1 MPSVAIVGSQ
11 WGDEGKGKITDF
23 LAEEAD
29 VVVRYQGGNNAGHT
43 VVVGD
48 QVFKLHLIPS
58 GAIHPGKRCVLGNG
72 VVVDPKVLVDE
83 LRQLWER
90 GVTQF
95 SLYVSERAH
104 VILPYHRVQDELEE
118 ASRGDG
124 KLATTGRGIG
134 PAYVDKVARSGIRMI
149 DFVDPQRFRQLLSAV
164 VAQKNRLLGALY
176 GHPGFDADEIFE
188 EYAPLAEELRPLVTD
203 TSVLVAEALAEG
215 RNVLFE
221 GAQGTL
227 LDVDHGTYPFV
238 TSSSPTAGGIA
249 SGVGISPRAIDRIL
263 GVAKAYTTRVGTGPF
278 PTELTG
284 ATAERIRE
292 RGKEYGTTT
301 GRPRRCGWFDAVVV
315 RHAARVNGLT
325 DLALTGIDTLGGF
338 DEVKVC
344 VAYRCGGRRLEH
356 FPSSLQALDE
366 CEPVY
371 ETFEGWPEDLTGVE
385 RWEDLPAAARAYV
398 EGIERLVGV
407 PVSIVSIGR
416 ARSATLVREPLFP
429 GKGAVLAPRA

>member
-23 LAEEAD
+23 LAEDAD

-48 QVFKLHLIPS
+48 EVFKLHLIPS
-58 GAIHPGKRCVLGNG
+58 GAIHSGKQCVLGNG

-83 LRQLWER
+83 LTQLHER
-90 GVTQF
+90 GVTAF

-118 ASRGDG
+118 KARGDG
-124 KLATTGRGIG
+124 MLGTTGRGIG
-134 PAYVDKVARSGIRMI
+134 PAYVDKVARCGIRMI
-149 DFVDPQRFRQLLSAV
+149 DFVDPKRFRERLAV
-164 VAQKNRLLGALY
+164 VLPQKNRMLGALY
-176 GHPGFDADEIFE
+176 GHPGFDVDAIVE
-188 EYAPLAEELRPLVTD
+188 EYAPVAERIRPLVTD
-203 TSVLVAEALAEG
+203 TSLLVAQAIAEQ

-227 LDVDHGTYPFV
+227 LDIDHGTYPFV
-238 TSSSPTAGGIA
+238 TSSSPTAGGIGP
-249 SGVGISPRAIDRIL
+249 GVGISPRAIERIL

-278 PTELTG
+278 PTELFD

-315 RHAARVNGLT
+315 RYAARVNGLT
-325 DLALTGIDTLGGF
+325 DLALTGVDTLGGL

-344 VAYRCGGRRLEH
+344 VAYHYRGQRLEH
-356 FPSSLQALDE
+356 LPSSLEALWE
-366 CEPVY
+366 CEPIY
-371 ETFEGWPEDLTGVE
+371 ESFEGWQEDLSGID

-398 EGIERLVGV
+398 EGIGRLVGV

-416 ARSATLVREPLFP
+416 ARSATLVREPLFRE
-429 GKGAVLAPRA
+429 KSAVSAPMA